1 MRLCLDSFAAT
12 RNLEKGGG
20 PVQGLCEVTKRIWE
34 ECESCGLTMYPEWV
48 PREENTYADSLSK
61 AWENWYRLSREAY
74 EEVQCMLGRAPN
86 RRIRHAPIQNVSFN
100 QIRNAL
106 QHAEEK
112 AESVCIIH
120 PRWEGQS
127 WWPAL
132 IAARVYHR
140 ELGPVSAVLMPPP
153 EDALGRKPD
162 WSLHASV
169 VDFQRK

>member
-1 MRLCLDSFAAT
+1 MHVRPSAEPAHT
-12 RNLEKGGG
+12 PRTNSE
-20 PVQGLCEVTKRIWE
+20 RI
-34 ECESCGLTMYPEWV
+34 
-48 PREENTYADSLSK
+48 
-61 AWENWYRLSREAY
+61 
-74 EEVQCMLGRAPN
+74 
-86 RRIRHAPIQNVSFN
+86 FN